1 MTTAS
6 HVPET
11 SHDTS
16 MLPNIQLYRQQLL
29 GMFINFMGFG
39 AIPIL
44 ISFLWRFWAFERLRY
59 FYLAFFALTIALLVS
74 RRYFGYRVQV
84 TLLMIF
90 LHTLAVYSA
99 LYWGH
104 FSGGHLFFL
113 ASLLIGSLFLGM
125 AGAIANW
132 VVTAAVHT
140 IVAYG
145 TLVRHWSLVTLFHV
159 PEVAFQ
165 SPTRWI
171 GASITFIFGAST
183 LVVLIHALQRR
194 LETSVED
201 SVHLTQIL
209 DHERQRLVAQERRL
223 QRRVRQIRA
232 VSEIINSLSEILDPE
247 QLVWEVVD
255 QIQSHFALYY
265 VGIFT
270 VDPEFEYAILQAGS
284 GEAGRKMVQEG
295 YRLPLGGTSLVAWAI
310 TQRKMRVARDTRQD
324 PGHFPNPFLPYTRSE
339 VAIPLIARGE
349 ILGAI
354 TIQSD
359 RPNAFDEE
367 DLRTLQTLA
376 NSVALALANAQLFQ
390 RFQAQLR
397 EIEALHRRLFEQ
409 AWVEQET
416 GEIVAEARGEPYPNR
431 DPYHTEEL
439 TPVQQIR
446 RPLLLYGHPV
456 GELQLEVPVW
466 SDGDEEILEGVL
478 TSLAN
483 SLMVARLLG
492 SLQSYVRREEIR
504 YRLAERFSEALDF
517 DLLARVTLQGLQ
529 EVFGFTEGWLRLD
542 VESLLMAD
550 VAETPFS
557 REGSSPSPAEDQG
570 STASEESA

>member
-1 MTTAS
+1 MTTTPAA
-6 HVPET
+6 PELNQ
-11 SHDTS
+11 DVS

-29 GMFINFMGFG
+29 GMFINFMGLG
-39 AIPIL
+39 ALPIL
-44 ISFLWRFWAFERLRY
+44 LSFLWRFWHFERLRY
-59 FYLAFFALTIALLVS
+59 FYLAFIALTILLLLS
-74 RRYFGYRVQV
+74 RRLFSYRVQV
-84 TLLMIF
+84 TLLMVF
-90 LHTLAVYSA
+90 LHVLAVYSA
-99 LYWGH
+99 LYWGI

-113 ASLLIGSLFLGM
+113 AALLIGSLFLDVS
-125 AGAIANW
+125 GAVLNLIA
-132 VVTAAVHT
+132 TAVVHT
-140 IVAYG
+140 ILAYG
-145 TLVRHWSLVTLFHV
+145 TLELGWTLVSVFKV
-159 PEVAFQ
+159 PPIAFQ
-165 SPTRWI
+165 SRNRWV
-171 GASITFIFGAST
+171 GATITFIFGAST
-183 LVVLIHALQRR
+183 LIVLIHALQRR
-194 LETSVED
+194 LETAVED
-201 SVHLTQIL
+201 SVHLAQIL
-209 DHERQRLVAQERRL
+209 DQERQRLVAQERRL

-232 VSEIINSLSEILDPE
+232 VSEIINALSEILDPE

-255 QIQSHFALYY
+255 QIQAHFALYY

-270 VDPEFEYAILQAGS
+270 VDAEFEYAILQAGS

-310 TQRKMRVARDTRQD
+310 TQRKMRVARDTKLD

-390 RFQAQLR
+390 RFQSQLR
-397 EIEALHRRLFEQ
+397 EIEALHQRLFEQ

-416 GEIVAEARGEPYPNR
+416 GEIEAEAHGERLPSRPGYEV
-431 DPYHTEEL
+431 EEEAP
-439 TPVQQIR
+439 THVVR

-456 GELQLEVPVW
+456 GELSLEVPVW
-466 SDGDEEILEGVL
+466 SESDEEILEGVL
-478 TSLAN
+478 TSLTN
-483 SLMVARLLG
+483 SLMVARLLS
-492 SLQSYVRREEIR
+492 SLQAYVRREEIR

-529 EVFGFTEGWLRLD
+529 EVFGFNEGWLRLD
-542 VESLLMAD
+542 VEALLA
-550 VAETPFS
+550 AE
-557 REGSSPSPAEDQG
+557 EAGSPYGSPRATSPPDEPG
-570 STASEESA
+570 ASSAEESA